1 MTRGATGSCGY
12 NQIKDSKAYFKNY
25 YKINKEKLKRMRVKR
40 LIQQK
45 RNAEFVKKH
54 QSIFNSGADAMAI
67 GIGS

>member
-1 MTRGATGSCGY
+1 MVRGATGSCGY

-54 QSIFNSGADAMAI
+54 PLG
-67 GIGS
+67 